1 MSRMIETI
9 LSALFAVVL
18 LVGVAGVPAYMVIKS
33 IEMREDI
40 KRINKERE
48 INERR
53 FDLGLRLFTDIDFEK
68 YPTIKELEELNESLK
83 DLQKIKRVEQG
94 VDRWFEAVKVAK
106 GKVKQEGEIEY
117 VALEE
122 AGKPQIPLNWNIDLL
137 KRSDEV
143 TFDEEKRNS
152 RIREAEVLKD
162 KVNSYFESCF
172 NKNVIETLNAKI
184 TWQGVEFFL
193 RLAIEQGTI
202 EEKTLESEL
211 TKMFSDDLLWVKA
224 YQNIVRISIKT
235 REKEIPTS
243 HFMFSKFAS
252 EGVPKTPLTILAGV
266 DTEGRVRQYD
276 LATTGGILLCGT
288 IGTGKSNF
296 VRQVVSSIMLH
307 NKPDEVKFVLYN
319 PNKIEFETFENS
331 PYLYTDVLKK
341 EEDLLNDLE
350 YLENEVE
357 RRLNL
362 FSELNVH
369 NLSGYNEKVGV
380 SERLPYIVTVI
391 DEIDYLL
398 QYNQESVMEVL
409 KPLLVK
415 CRVAGV
421 VCLLTSSNARSYVIP
436 QNLKIDLP
444 CVVTFKLASELDG
457 EIAIDMRGV
466 DRLGAGECF
475 IKWNDSPE
483 PSRIGTPYITED
495 QMAKIVEAVNRK
507 FSWWFLMNTK

>member
-1 MSRMIETI
+1 MIGI
-9 LSALFAVVL
+9 VLSALCAVVL
-18 LVGVAGVPAYMVIKS
+18 LVGLVSMAGVSSYFVIKS
-33 IEMREDI
+33 IETWKYIDYTR
-40 KRINKERE
+40 KKRE
-48 INERR
+48 INDRR

-68 YPTIKELEELNESLK
+68 YPTIKELEELNEDLK
-83 DLQKIKRVEQG
+83 NLQKFRRVEQG

-117 VALEE
+117 VGLEE
-122 AGKPQIPLNWNIDLL
+122 AGKPLIPLNWNIDLV
-137 KRSDEV
+137 KQSNEV
-143 TFDEEKRNS
+143 AFDKEKRKI
-152 RIREAEVLKD
+152 RIQEVRVLKD

-172 NKNVIETLNAKI
+172 NKNVIEALNAKI

-202 EEKTLESEL
+202 EEKALESEL
-211 TKMFSDDLLWVKA
+211 TKMFSDDLLWVKT

-243 HFMFSKFAS
+243 RFMFSKFAS
-252 EGVPKTPLTILAGV
+252 EGVPKTPLTIIAGV

-276 LATTGGILLCGT
+276 LTTTGGILLCGAMR
-288 IGTGKSNF
+288 TGKNNF

-319 PNKIEFETFENS
+319 PNKIEFEKFENS

-380 SERLPYIVTVI
+380 SERLPYIVTVL
-391 DEIDYLL
+391 DEIDYPL
-398 QYNQESVMEVL
+398 QYNQEEVMEAL

-421 VCLLTSSNARSYVIP
+421 VCLLTASNARSYIIP

-457 EIAIDMRGV
+457 EIAIGMRGV
-466 DRLGAGECF
+466 DRLETGECF
-475 IKWNDSPE
+475 IKWNDSPD
-483 PSRIGTPYITED
+483 PSRIGTPYISD
-495 QMAKIVEAVNRK
+495 YQMAKIIEAVNRK
-507 FSWWFLMNTK
+507 FS

>member
-94 VDRWFEAVKVAK
+94 VDSWFEAVKVAK

-117 VALEE
+117 IALEE
-122 AGKPQIPLNWNIDLL
+122 SGKPQIPLNWNIDLL
-137 KRSDEV
+137 KQSDEV
-143 TFDEEKRNS
+143 AFDEEQRNR

-202 EEKTLESEL
+202 EEKALESEL
-211 TKMFSDDLLWVKA
+211 TKMFSDDLLWVKV
-224 YQNIVRISIKT
+224 YQNIVRISINT
-235 REKEIPTS
+235 REKEFPTS

-252 EGVPKTPLTILAGV
+252 EGIPKTPLTIVAGV
-266 DTEGRVRQYD
+266 DMEGRVRQYD

-288 IGTGKSNF
+288 VGTGKSNF
-296 VRQVVSSIMLH
+296 VRQVISSIMLH

-319 PNKIEFETFENS
+319 PNKIEFKEFENS

-369 NLSGYNEKVGV
+369 NLSGYNEKVGA

-415 CRVAGV
+415 CRVAGI
-421 VCLLTSSNARSYVIP
+421 VCLLTTSNARSYVIP
-436 QNLKIDLP
+436 QNLKMELP

-457 EIAIDMRGV
+457 EIAIGIRGV
-466 DRLGAGECF
+466 DRLGTGEIF

-483 PSRIGTPYITED
+483 PSRISTPYISD
-495 QMAKIVEAVNRK
+495 YQMTKIVEAVNKK
-507 FSWWFLMNTK
+507 FSW

>member
-18 LVGVAGVPAYMVIKS
+18 LVGVAGVPAYMIIKS

-117 VALEE
+117 IGLEE
-122 AGKPQIPLNWNIDLL
+122 SGKPQIPLNWNIDLL
-137 KRSDEV
+137 KQSDEV
-143 TFDEEKRNS
+143 AFDEEQRNR

-202 EEKTLESEL
+202 EEKALESEL
-211 TKMFSDDLLWVKA
+211 TKMFSDDLLWVKV
-224 YQNIVRISIKT
+224 YQNIVRISINT
-235 REKEIPTS
+235 REKEFPTS

-252 EGVPKTPLTILAGV
+252 EGIPKTPLTIVAGV
-266 DTEGRVRQYD
+266 DMEGRVRQYD

-288 IGTGKSNF
+288 VGTGKSNF
-296 VRQVVSSIMLH
+296 VRQVISSIMLH

-319 PNKIEFETFENS
+319 PNKIEFKEFENS

-369 NLSGYNEKVGV
+369 NLSGYNEKVGA

-415 CRVAGV
+415 CRVAGI
-421 VCLLTSSNARSYVIP
+421 VCLLTTSNARSYVIP
-436 QNLKIDLP
+436 QNLKMELP

-457 EIAIDMRGV
+457 EIAIGIRGV
-466 DRLGAGECF
+466 DRLGTGEIF

-483 PSRIGTPYITED
+483 PSRISTPYISD
-495 QMAKIVEAVNRK
+495 YQMTKIVEAVNKK
-507 FSWWFLMNTK
+507 FSW

>member
-94 VDRWFEAVKVAK
+94 VDSWFEAVKVAK

-202 EEKTLESEL
+202 EEKALESEL

-319 PNKIEFETFENS
+319 PNKIEFKEFENS

-350 YLENEVE
+350 YLEYEVE
-357 RRLNL
+357 RRMNL

-369 NLSGYNEKVGV
+369 NLSGYNEKVGA

-415 CRVAGV
+415 CRVAGI
-421 VCLLTSSNARSYVIP
+421 VCLLTTSNARSYVIP
-436 QNLKIDLP
+436 QNLKMELP

-457 EIAIDMRGV
+457 EIAIGIRGV

-483 PSRIGTPYITED
+483 PSRVGTPYINED
-495 QMAKIVEAVNRK
+495 QMTKIVEAVNRK
-507 FSWWFLMNTK
+507 FS

>member
-1 MSRMIETI
+1 MIETI

-94 VDRWFEAVKVAK
+94 VDSWFEAVKVAK

-117 VALEE
+117 IGLEE
-122 AGKPQIPLNWNIDLL
+122 SGKPQIPLNWNIDLL
-137 KRSDEV
+137 KQSDEV
-143 TFDEEKRNS
+143 AFDEEQRNR

-202 EEKTLESEL
+202 EEKALESEL
-211 TKMFSDDLLWVKA
+211 TELFSNDLLWVKA

-266 DTEGRVRQYD
+266 DPEGRVRQYD

-288 IGTGKSNF
+288 VGTGKSNF

-319 PNKIEFETFENS
+319 PYKIEFEKFENS

-341 EEDLLNDLE
+341 EEDLFNDLE
-350 YLENEVE
+350 YLENEVD

-369 NLSGYNEKVGV
+369 NLSGYNEKVGA
-380 SERLPYIVTVI
+380 SERLPYIVAVV

-398 QYNQESVMEVL
+398 QYKQEAVMEVL
-409 KPLLVK
+409 KPLLAK

-421 VCLLTSSNARSYVIP
+421 VCLLTASNARSYIIP

-444 CVVTFKLASELDG
+444 CVVTFRLASELDG
-457 EIAIDMRGV
+457 EIAIGMRGV
-466 DRLGAGECF
+466 DRLGTGEIF

-483 PSRIGTPYITED
+483 PSRISTPYISD
-495 QMAKIVEAVNRK
+495 YQMAKIVEVVNRK
-507 FSWWFLMNTK
+507 FSW

>member
-1 MSRMIETI
+1 MIETI

-202 EEKTLESEL
+202 EEKALESEL

-369 NLSGYNEKVGV
+369 NLSGYNEKVGA

-415 CRVAGV
+415 CRVAGI
-421 VCLLTSSNARSYVIP
+421 VCLLTTSNARSYVIP
-436 QNLKIDLP
+436 QNLKMELP

-457 EIAIDMRGV
+457 EIAIGIRGV
-466 DRLGAGECF
+466 DRLGTGEIF

-483 PSRIGTPYITED
+483 PSRISTPYISD
-495 QMAKIVEAVNRK
+495 YQMTKIVEAVNKK
-507 FSWWFLMNTK
+507 FSW

>member
-18 LVGVAGVPAYMVIKS
+18 LVGVAGVPAYMVVKS

-117 VALEE
+117 IGLEE
-122 AGKPQIPLNWNIDLL
+122 AGKPQIPLNWNIDLV
-137 KRSDEV
+137 KQSDEV
-143 TFDEEKRNS
+143 VFDEEQRNR
-152 RIREAEVLKD
+152 RIREVEVLKD

-172 NKNVIETLNAKI
+172 NKNVVEVLNAKI

-202 EEKTLESEL
+202 EEKALESEL

-224 YQNIVRISIKT
+224 YQNIVRISIMT

-252 EGVPKTPLTILAGV
+252 EGAPKTPLTILAGV
-266 DTEGRVRQYD
+266 DPEGRVRQYD

-288 IGTGKSNF
+288 VGTGKSNF

-319 PNKIEFETFENS
+319 PNKIEFKEFENS

-341 EEDLLNDLE
+341 EEDLFNDLE
-350 YLENEVE
+350 YLETEVDQ
-357 RRLNL
+357 RLNL

-369 NLSGYNEKVGV
+369 NLSGYNEKVGA

-421 VCLLTSSNARSYVIP
+421 VCLLTSSTARSYIIP

-457 EIAIDMRGV
+457 EIAIGMRGV
-466 DRLGAGECF
+466 DRLGTGEIF

-483 PSRIGTPYITED
+483 PSRISTPYISD
-495 QMAKIVEAVNRK
+495 YQMTKIVEAVNKK
-507 FSWWFLMNTK
+507 FSW

>member
-1 MSRMIETI
+1 MIETI
-9 LSALFAVVL
+9 LSAFFAVVL
-18 LVGVAGVPAYMVIKS
+18 LVGVVGVPAYMIIKS

-40 KRINKERE
+40 KRMRKERE
-48 INERR
+48 INDRR
-53 FDLGLRLFTDIDFEK
+53 LDLGQRLFTDIDFEK
-68 YPTIKELEELNESLK
+68 YPTIKELEGLNEDLK
-83 DLQKIKRVEQG
+83 NLQKFRRVERG
-94 VDRWFEAVKVAK
+94 VDRWFEALKVAK
-106 GKVKQEGEIEY
+106 GNVKQEGEIEY
-117 VALEE
+117 VNLEE
-122 AGKPQIPLNWNIDLL
+122 AGKTQIPLNWNIDLV
-137 KRSDEV
+137 KQSDEV
-143 TFDEEKRNS
+143 VFDEERRNR

-172 NKNVIETLNAKI
+172 NKNVVEVLNTKI

-202 EEKTLESEL
+202 EEKALESEL

-243 HFMFSKFAS
+243 HYMFSKFAS

-266 DTEGRVRQYD
+266 DPEGRVRQYD

-288 IGTGKSNF
+288 VGTGKSNF

-319 PNKIEFETFENS
+319 PNKIEFEELENS

-341 EEDLLNDLE
+341 EEDLFNDLE
-350 YLENEVE
+350 YLENEVN

-369 NLSGYNEKVGV
+369 NLSGYNEKVGAN
-380 SERLPYIVTVI
+380 ERLPYIVTVI

-409 KPLLVK
+409 KPLLAK

-421 VCLLTSSNARSYVIP
+421 VCLLTASNARSYIIP
-436 QNLKIDLP
+436 QNLQIELP
-444 CVVTFKLASELDG
+444 CVIAFKLASELDG
-457 EIAIDMRGV
+457 EIAIGMRGV
-466 DRLGAGECF
+466 DRLGTGEIF

-483 PSRIGTPYITED
+483 PSRISTPYISD
-495 QMAKIVEAVNRK
+495 YQMAKIVEAVNRK
-507 FSWWFLMNTK
+507 FSW

>member
-18 LVGVAGVPAYMVIKS
+18 LVGVAGVPAYMIIKS

-117 VALEE
+117 IGLEE
-122 AGKPQIPLNWNIDLL
+122 SGKPQIPLNWNIDLL
-137 KRSDEV
+137 KQSDEV

-152 RIREAEVLKD
+152 RIREVEVLKD

-202 EEKTLESEL
+202 EEKALENEL

-224 YQNIVRISIKT
+224 YQNIVRISINT
-235 REKEIPTS
+235 REKEFPTS
-243 HFMFSKFAS
+243 RFMFSKFAS
-252 EGVPKTPLTILAGV
+252 EGIPKTPLTIVAGV
-266 DTEGRVRQYD
+266 DMEGRVRQYD

-288 IGTGKSNF
+288 VGTGKSNF

-350 YLENEVE
+350 YLEYEVE
-357 RRLNL
+357 RRMNL

-369 NLSGYNEKVGV
+369 NLSGYNEKVGAN
-380 SERLPYIVTVI
+380 ERLPYIVTVI

-495 QMAKIVEAVNRK
+495 QMAKIVEAVNKK
-507 FSWWFLMNTK
+507 FSW

>member
-1 MSRMIETI
+1 MIETI

-18 LVGVAGVPAYMVIKS
+18 FVGVAGVPAYMIIKS

-40 KRINKERE
+40 KRMRKERE
-48 INERR
+48 INDRR
-53 FDLGLRLFTDIDFEK
+53 LDLGQRLFTDIDFEK
-68 YPTIKELEELNESLK
+68 YPTIKELEGLNEDLK
-83 DLQKIKRVEQG
+83 NLQKFRRVERG
-94 VDRWFEAVKVAK
+94 VDRWFEALKVAK
-106 GKVKQEGEIEY
+106 GNVKQEGEIEY
-117 VALEE
+117 VDLEE
-122 AGKPQIPLNWNIDLL
+122 AGKPQIPLNWNIDLV
-137 KRSDEV
+137 KQSNEV
-143 TFDEEKRNS
+143 AFDEEQRNR

-172 NKNVIETLNAKI
+172 NKNVIETLNTKI

-202 EEKTLESEL
+202 EEKALESEL

-235 REKEIPTS
+235 REREIPTS
-243 HFMFSKFAS
+243 HYMFSKFAS
-252 EGVPKTPLTILAGV
+252 EGVQKTPLTILAGV
-266 DTEGRVRQYD
+266 DPEGRVRQYD

-288 IGTGKSNF
+288 VGTGKSNF

-319 PNKIEFETFENS
+319 PNKIEFEELENS

-341 EEDLLNDLE
+341 EEDLFNDLE
-350 YLENEVE
+350 YLETEVD

-369 NLSGYNEKVGV
+369 NLSGYNEKVGA

-409 KPLLVK
+409 KPLLAK

-421 VCLLTSSNARSYVIP
+421 VCLLTASNARSYIIP
-436 QNLKIDLP
+436 QNLQIELP
-444 CVVTFKLASELDG
+444 CVIAFKLASELDG
-457 EIAIDMRGV
+457 EIAIGMRGV
-466 DRLGAGECF
+466 DRLETGEIF

-483 PSRIGTPYITED
+483 PSRISTPYISD
-495 QMAKIVEAVNRK
+495 YQMTKIVEAVNKK
-507 FSWWFLMNTK
+507 FSW

>member
-1 MSRMIETI
+1 MIETI

-106 GKVKQEGEIEY
+106 GKVKQEGSVEY
-117 VALEE
+117 IGLEE

-137 KRSDEV
+137 KQSDEV

-152 RIREAEVLKD
+152 RIREVEVLKD

-202 EEKTLESEL
+202 EEKALENEL

-224 YQNIVRISIKT
+224 YQNIVRISINT
-235 REKEIPTS
+235 REKEFPTS
-243 HFMFSKFAS
+243 RFMFSKFAS
-252 EGVPKTPLTILAGV
+252 EGIPKTPLTIVAGV
-266 DTEGRVRQYD
+266 DMEGRVRQYD

-288 IGTGKSNF
+288 VGTGKSNF

-350 YLENEVE
+350 YLEYEVE
-357 RRLNL
+357 RRMNL

-369 NLSGYNEKVGV
+369 NLSGYNEKVGAN
-380 SERLPYIVTVI
+380 ERLPYIVTVI

-507 FSWWFLMNTK
+507 FSW

>member
-1 MSRMIETI
+1 MIEII

-18 LVGVAGVPAYMVIKS
+18 LVGVVGVPSYFVIKS
-33 IEMREDI
+33 IEMWKHIDYIR
-40 KRINKERE
+40 KERE
-48 INERR
+48 INDRR
-53 FDLGLRLFTDIDFEK
+53 SDLGLRLFTDIDFEK

-106 GKVKQEGEIEY
+106 GNVKQEGSVEY
-117 VALEE
+117 IGLEE
-122 AGKPQIPLNWNIDLL
+122 AGKPQIPLNWNIDFL
-137 KRSDEV
+137 KQSNEV
-143 TFDEEKRNS
+143 AFDEEQRNR

-172 NKNVIETLNAKI
+172 NKNVVEVLNTKI

-202 EEKTLESEL
+202 EEKALESEL
-211 TKMFSDDLLWVKA
+211 TKMFTDDLLWVKA
-224 YQNIVRISIKT
+224 YQNIVRISINT
-235 REKEIPTS
+235 REKEFPTS

-252 EGVPKTPLTILAGV
+252 QGIPKTPLTIVAGV
-266 DTEGRVRQYD
+266 DMEGRVRQYD

-288 IGTGKSNF
+288 VGTGKSNF

-319 PNKIEFETFENS
+319 PNKIEFEKFENS

-341 EEDLLNDLE
+341 EEDLFNDLE
-350 YLENEVE
+350 YLEYEVE
-357 RRLNL
+357 RRMNL

-369 NLSGYNEKVGV
+369 NLSGYNGKVGAN
-380 SERLPYIVTVI
+380 ERLPYIVTVI

-398 QYNQESVMEVL
+398 QYNQESVMEAL
-409 KPLLVK
+409 KPLLAK

-421 VCLLTSSNARSYVIP
+421 VCLLTTSNARSYVIP

-457 EIAIDMRGV
+457 EIAIGVRGV

-495 QMAKIVEAVNRK
+495 QMAKIVEVVNRK
-507 FSWWFLMNTK
+507 VSW

>member
-1 MSRMIETI
+1 MIGI
-9 LSALFAVVL
+9 VLSALCAVVL
-18 LVGVAGVPAYMVIKS
+18 LVGLVSMAGVSSYFVIKS
-33 IEMREDI
+33 IETWKYIDYTR
-40 KRINKERE
+40 KERE
-48 INERR
+48 INDRR

-68 YPTIKELEELNESLK
+68 YPTIKELEELNEDLK
-83 DLQKIKRVEQG
+83 NLQKFRRVEQG

-117 VALEE
+117 VGLEE
-122 AGKPQIPLNWNIDLL
+122 AGKPQIPLNWNIDLV
-137 KRSDEV
+137 KQSNEV
-143 TFDEEKRNS
+143 AFDKEKRKI
-152 RIREAEVLKD
+152 RIQEVRVLKD

-172 NKNVIETLNAKI
+172 NKNVIEALNAKI

-202 EEKTLESEL
+202 EEKALESEL

-235 REKEIPTS
+235 RKREIPTS

-252 EGVPKTPLTILAGV
+252 EGVPKTPLTIMAGV

-288 IGTGKSNF
+288 VGAGKGNF

-307 NKPDEVKFVLYN
+307 NKPDEVKFVLYD
-319 PNKIEFETFENS
+319 PNKIEFEKFENS
-331 PYLYTDVLKK
+331 PYLYTDVLTK
-341 EEDLLNDLE
+341 EEDLFNDLE
-350 YLENEVE
+350 YLESEID

-369 NLSGYNEKVGV
+369 NLSGFNEKVGAN
-380 SERLPYIVTVI
+380 EKLPYIVTVI
-391 DEIDYLL
+391 DEVDYLL

-409 KPLLVK
+409 KPLLAK

-421 VCLLTSSNARSYVIP
+421 VCLLTASNARSYIIP

-457 EIAIDMRGV
+457 EIAIGVRGM
-466 DRLGAGECF
+466 DRLEKGECF

-483 PSRIGTPYITED
+483 PSRIGTHYINED
-495 QMAKIVEAVNRK
+495 QMAKIIESVNRK
-507 FSWWFLMNTK
+507 FS

>member
-1 MSRMIETI
+1 MIGI
-9 LSALFAVVL
+9 VLSALCAVVL
-18 LVGVAGVPAYMVIKS
+18 LVGLVSMAGVSSYFVIKS
-33 IEMREDI
+33 IETWKYIDYTR
-40 KRINKERE
+40 KERE
-48 INERR
+48 INDRR
-53 FDLGLRLFTDIDFEK
+53 FDLGLSLFTEIDFEK
-68 YPTIKELEELNESLK
+68 YPTIKELEELNEDLK
-83 DLQKIKRVEQG
+83 NLQKFRRVEQG

-106 GKVKQEGEIEY
+106 GKVKQEGSVEY
-117 VALEE
+117 IGLEE

-137 KRSDEV
+137 KQSDEV
-143 TFDEEKRNS
+143 VFDEEKRNS

-172 NKNVIETLNAKI
+172 NKNVIETLNTKV

-193 RLAIEQGTI
+193 RLVIEQGTI
-202 EEKTLESEL
+202 EEKALESEL

-235 REKEIPTS
+235 REREIPTS
-243 HFMFSKFAS
+243 RFMFSKFAS
-252 EGVPKTPLTILAGV
+252 EGVPKTPLTIIAGV
-266 DTEGRVRQYD
+266 DMEGRVRQYD

-319 PNKIEFETFENS
+319 PNKIEFEKFENS

-341 EEDLLNDLE
+341 EEDLFNDLE
-350 YLENEVE
+350 YLENEVD

-369 NLSGYNEKVGV
+369 NLSGFNEKVGI
-380 SERLPYIVTVI
+380 SERLPYIVTVV
-391 DEIDYLL
+391 DGIDYLL
-398 QYNQESVMEVL
+398 QYNQEAVMEVL
-409 KPLLVK
+409 KPLLAK

-421 VCLLTSSNARSYVIP
+421 VCLLTASNARSYIIP
-436 QNLKIDLP
+436 QNLKINLP
-444 CVVTFKLASELDG
+444 CVITFKLASELDG
-457 EIAIDMRGV
+457 EIAIGVRGV
-466 DRLGAGECF
+466 DRLGKGECF

-483 PSRIGTPYITED
+483 PSRIGTPYINED
-495 QMAKIVEAVNRK
+495 QMAKIIESVNRK
-507 FSWWFLMNTK
+507 FS

>member
-143 TFDEEKRNS
+143 TFDEEKRNR

-202 EEKTLESEL
+202 EEKALESEL

-252 EGVPKTPLTILAGV
+252 EGVPKTPLTIVAGV
-266 DTEGRVRQYD
+266 DMEGRVRQYD

-319 PNKIEFETFENS
+319 PNKIEFKEFENS

-350 YLENEVE
+350 YLEYEVE
-357 RRLNL
+357 RRMNL

-369 NLSGYNEKVGV
+369 NLSGYNEKVGAN
-380 SERLPYIVTVI
+380 ERLPYIVTVI

-507 FSWWFLMNTK
+507 FSW

>member
-18 LVGVAGVPAYMVIKS
+18 LVGVAGVPAYMIIKS

-83 DLQKIKRVEQG
+83 DLQKFKRVEQG

-106 GKVKQEGEIEY
+106 GNVKQEGSIEY
-117 VALEE
+117 IGLEE
-122 AGKPQIPLNWNIDLL
+122 AGKPQISLNWNIDLL
-137 KRSDEV
+137 KQSNEV
-143 TFDEEKRNS
+143 ALDEEQRNR

-202 EEKTLESEL
+202 EEKALESEL

-252 EGVPKTPLTILAGV
+252 EGVPKPPLTIVAGV

-288 IGTGKSNF
+288 VGTGKSNF

-319 PNKIEFETFENS
+319 PNKIEFEELENS

-341 EEDLLNDLE
+341 EEDLFNDLE
-350 YLENEVE
+350 YLESEID

-369 NLSGYNEKVGV
+369 NLSGYNEKVGA

-409 KPLLVK
+409 KPLLAK

-421 VCLLTSSNARSYVIP
+421 VCLLTASNARSYVIP
-436 QNLKIDLP
+436 QNLKMELP

-457 EIAIDMRGV
+457 EIAIGMRGV
-466 DRLGAGECF
+466 DRLGKGECF

-507 FSWWFLMNTK
+507 FS

>member
-1 MSRMIETI
+1 MIENI
-9 LSALFAVVL
+9 SSALFIIAIVVGW
-18 LVGVAGVPAYMVIKS
+18 VGVASSLLIKS
-33 IEMREDI
+33 KEMREDV
-40 KRINKERE
+40 KCMRKETE
-48 INERR
+48 INDRR

-68 YPTIKELEELNESLK
+68 YPTIKELEELNEDLK
-83 DLQKIKRVEQG
+83 NLQKFRRVEQG

-106 GKVKQEGEIEY
+106 GNVKQEGEIEC
-117 VALEE
+117 VDLEE
-122 AGKPQIPLNWNIDLL
+122 AGKPQIPLNWNIDLV
-137 KRSDEV
+137 KQSNEV
-143 TFDEEKRNS
+143 AFDKEQRNR
-152 RIREAEVLKD
+152 RIREVEVLKD

-202 EEKTLESEL
+202 EEKALESEL

-266 DTEGRVRQYD
+266 DPEGRVRQYD

-288 IGTGKSNF
+288 VGTGKSNF

-319 PNKIEFETFENS
+319 PNKIEFKEFENS

-341 EEDLLNDLE
+341 EEDLFNDLE
-350 YLENEVE
+350 YLENEVD

-362 FSELNVH
+362 FSELSVH
-369 NLSGYNEKVGV
+369 NLSGFNEKVGV

-398 QYNQESVMEVL
+398 QYNQEAVMEVL
-409 KPLLVK
+409 KPLLAK
-415 CRVAGV
+415 CRIAGV
-421 VCLLTSSNARSYVIP
+421 VCLLTSSNARSYIIP
-436 QNLKIDLP
+436 QNLQMELP

-457 EIAIDMRGV
+457 EIAIGMRGV
-466 DRLGAGECF
+466 DRLGTGEIF

-483 PSRIGTPYITED
+483 PSRISTPYISD
-495 QMAKIVEAVNRK
+495 YQMTKIVEAVNKK
-507 FSWWFLMNTK
+507 FSW

>member
-143 TFDEEKRNS
+143 TFDEEKRNR

-202 EEKTLESEL
+202 EKKALESEL

-252 EGVPKTPLTILAGV
+252 EGVPKTPLTIVAGV
-266 DTEGRVRQYD
+266 DMEGRVRQYD

-319 PNKIEFETFENS
+319 PNKIEFKEFENS

-350 YLENEVE
+350 YLEYEVE
-357 RRLNL
+357 RRMNL

-369 NLSGYNEKVGV
+369 NLSGYNEKVGA

-415 CRVAGV
+415 CRVAGI
-421 VCLLTSSNARSYVIP
+421 VCLLTTSNARSYVIP
-436 QNLKIDLP
+436 QNLKMELP

-457 EIAIDMRGV
+457 EIAIGIRGV

-483 PSRIGTPYITED
+483 PSRVGTPYINED
-495 QMAKIVEAVNRK
+495 QMTKIVEAVNRK
-507 FSWWFLMNTK
+507 FS

>member
-1 MSRMIETI
+1 MIETI

-94 VDRWFEAVKVAK
+94 VDSWFEAVKVAK

-202 EEKTLESEL
+202 EEKALESEL

-319 PNKIEFETFENS
+319 PNKIEFKEFENS

-350 YLENEVE
+350 YLEYEVE
-357 RRLNL
+357 RRMNL

-369 NLSGYNEKVGV
+369 NLSGYNEKVGA

-415 CRVAGV
+415 CRVAGI
-421 VCLLTSSNARSYVIP
+421 VCLLTTSNARSYVIP
-436 QNLKIDLP
+436 QNLKMELP

-457 EIAIDMRGV
+457 EIAIGIRGV

-483 PSRIGTPYITED
+483 PSRVGTPYINED
-495 QMAKIVEAVNRK
+495 QMTKIVEAVNRK
-507 FSWWFLMNTK
+507 FS

>member
-1 MSRMIETI
+1 MVGII
-9 LSALFAVVL
+9 LSTLCAVVL
-18 LVGVAGVPAYMVIKS
+18 LVGLVSMAGVSAYFVIKS
-33 IEMREDI
+33 IEAWKHIDYIR
-40 KRINKERE
+40 KERE
-48 INERR
+48 INDRR

-106 GKVKQEGEIEY
+106 SKVKQEGSVEY
-117 VALEE
+117 IGLEE

-202 EEKTLESEL
+202 EEKALESEL
-211 TKMFSDDLLWVKA
+211 TKMFSDDLLWVKV
-224 YQNIVRISIKT
+224 YQNIVRISINT
-235 REKEIPTS
+235 REKEFPTS

-252 EGVPKTPLTILAGV
+252 EGIPKTPLTIVAGV
-266 DTEGRVRQYD
+266 DMEGRVRQYD

-369 NLSGYNEKVGV
+369 NLSRYNEKVGA

-415 CRVAGV
+415 CRVAGI
-421 VCLLTSSNARSYVIP
+421 VCLLTTSNARSYVIP
-436 QNLKIDLP
+436 QNLKMELP

-457 EIAIDMRGV
+457 EIAIGIRGV

-483 PSRIGTPYITED
+483 PSRVGTPYISD
-495 QMAKIVEAVNRK
+495 YQMAKIVEAVNKK
-507 FSWWFLMNTK
+507 FSW

>member
-1 MSRMIETI
+1 MIGII
-9 LSALFAVVL
+9 LSTLCAVVL
-18 LVGVAGVPAYMVIKS
+18 LVGLVSMAGVSAYFVIKS
-33 IEMREDI
+33 IETWKHIDYAR
-40 KRINKERE
+40 KERE
-48 INERR
+48 INDRR

-68 YPTIKELEELNESLK
+68 YPTIKELEGLNEDLK
-83 DLQKIKRVEQG
+83 NLQKFRRVEQG

-106 GKVKQEGEIEY
+106 GNVKQEGSVEYIE
-117 VALEE
+117 LEE
-122 AGKPQIPLNWNIDLL
+122 AGKPQIPLNWNIDLV
-137 KRSDEV
+137 KQSDEV
-143 TFDEEKRNS
+143 VFDEEKRNR
-152 RIREAEVLKD
+152 RIQEVEVLKD

-172 NKNVIETLNAKI
+172 NKNVIEVLNAKI
-184 TWQGVEFFL
+184 TWRGVEFFL

-202 EEKTLESEL
+202 EEKALESEL
-211 TKMFSDDLLWVKA
+211 IKLFSNDLLWVKA

-235 REKEIPTS
+235 NEREIPTS

-266 DTEGRVRQYD
+266 DPEGRVRQYD

-288 IGTGKSNF
+288 VGTGKSNF

-319 PNKIEFETFENS
+319 PYKIEFEKFENS

-341 EEDLLNDLE
+341 EEDLFNDLK
-350 YLENEVE
+350 YLENEVD

-369 NLSGYNEKVGV
+369 NLSGYNEKVGA
-380 SERLPYIVTVI
+380 SERLPYVVAVV

-398 QYNQESVMEVL
+398 QYKQEAVMEVL
-409 KPLLVK
+409 KPLLAK

-421 VCLLTSSNARSYVIP
+421 VCLLTSSNARSYIIP

-457 EIAIDMRGV
+457 EIAIGMRGV
-466 DRLGAGECF
+466 DRLEKGEIF

-483 PSRIGTPYITED
+483 PSRISTPYISD
-495 QMAKIVEAVNRK
+495 YQMAKIVEVVNKK
-507 FSWWFLMNTK
+507 FSW

>member
-1 MSRMIETI
+1 MSRMIENI

-106 GKVKQEGEIEY
+106 SKVKQEGSVEY
-117 VALEE
+117 IGLEE

-202 EEKTLESEL
+202 EEKALENEL

-341 EEDLLNDLE
+341 EEDLLNELE
-350 YLENEVE
+350 YLEYEVE
-357 RRLNL
+357 RRMNL

-369 NLSGYNEKVGV
+369 NLSGYNEKVGA

-398 QYNQESVMEVL
+398 QYNQESVMEIL

-421 VCLLTSSNARSYVIP
+421 VCLLTTSNARSYVIP

-483 PSRIGTPYITED
+483 PSRVGTPYITED
-495 QMAKIVEAVNRK
+495 QMAKIVEAVNKK
-507 FSWWFLMNTK
+507 FSW

>member
-1 MSRMIETI
+1 MIENI
-9 LSALFAVVL
+9 LSALFIIAIVVGW
-18 LVGVAGVPAYMVIKS
+18 VGVASSLLIKS
-33 IEMREDI
+33 KEMREDI
-40 KRINKERE
+40 KRMRKENE
-48 INERR
+48 INDRR
-53 FDLGLRLFTDIDFEK
+53 LDLGLRLFTDIDFEK
-68 YPTIKELEELNESLK
+68 YPTLKELEELNESLK

-106 GKVKQEGEIEY
+106 GNVKQEGEIEY
-117 VALEE
+117 IGLEE
-122 AGKPQIPLNWNIDLL
+122 AGKPQIPLNWNINLL
-137 KRSDEV
+137 KQSDEV
-143 TFDEEKRNS
+143 AFDKEKRKI
-152 RIREAEVLKD
+152 RIQEVRVLKD

-172 NKNVIETLNAKI
+172 NKNVIEALNAKI

-202 EEKTLESEL
+202 EEKALESEL

-243 HFMFSKFAS
+243 HYMFSKFAS

-266 DTEGRVRQYD
+266 DMEGRVRQYD

-288 IGTGKSNF
+288 VGTGKSNF

-319 PNKIEFETFENS
+319 PNKIEFEELENS

-341 EEDLLNDLE
+341 EEDLFNDLE
-350 YLENEVE
+350 YLENEVD

-369 NLSGYNEKVGV
+369 NLSGYNEKVGAN
-380 SERLPYIVTVI
+380 ERLPYIVTVI

-398 QYNQESVMEVL
+398 QYKQEAVVEVL

-421 VCLLTSSNARSYVIP
+421 VCLLTTSNARSYVIP

-444 CVVTFKLASELDG
+444 CVVTFKLASDLDG
-457 EIAIDMRGV
+457 EIAIGMRGV
-466 DRLGAGECF
+466 DRLGTGECF

-483 PSRIGTPYITED
+483 PSRIGTPYINED
-495 QMAKIVEAVNRK
+495 QMTKIVEAVNRK
-507 FSWWFLMNTK
+507 FS

>member
-1 MSRMIETI
+1 MIGIIIST
-9 LSALFAVVL
+9 LCAVVL
-18 LVGVAGVPAYMVIKS
+18 LVGLVSMAGVSAYFVIKS
-33 IEMREDI
+33 IEAWKHIDYIR
-40 KRINKERE
+40 KERE
-48 INERR
+48 INDRR

-117 VALEE
+117 IGLEE

-137 KRSDEV
+137 KQSNEV
-143 TFDEEKRNS
+143 AFDEEQRNR

-172 NKNVIETLNAKI
+172 NKNVVEVLNTKI

-202 EEKTLESEL
+202 EEKALESEL
-211 TKMFSDDLLWVKA
+211 IKLFSNYLLWVKA
-224 YQNIVRISIKT
+224 YQNIVRISIKANE
-235 REKEIPTS
+235 REIPTS

-266 DTEGRVRQYD
+266 DPEGRVRQYD

-288 IGTGKSNF
+288 VGTGKSNF
-296 VRQVVSSIMLH
+296 VRQVISSIMLH

-319 PNKIEFETFENS
+319 PNKIEFKELENS

-341 EEDLLNDLE
+341 EEDLFNDLE
-350 YLENEVE
+350 YLEYEVE
-357 RRLNL
+357 RRMNL

-369 NLSGYNEKVGV
+369 NLSGYNGKVGAN
-380 SERLPYIVTVI
+380 ERLPYIVTVI

-398 QYNQESVMEVL
+398 QYNQESVMKVL
-409 KPLLVK
+409 KPLLAK

-421 VCLLTSSNARSYVIP
+421 VCLLTASNARSYIIP

-444 CVVTFKLASELDG
+444 CVITFELASKLDG
-457 EIAIDMRGV
+457 EIALGMKGV
-466 DRLGAGECF
+466 DRLEKGECF
-475 IKWNDSPE
+475 IAWNDSPE
-483 PSRIGTPYITED
+483 PSRISTPYIYED
-495 QMAKIVEAVNRK
+495 QMTKIVEAVNRK
-507 FSWWFLMNTK
+507 FS

>member
-1 MSRMIETI
+1 MIETI

-18 LVGVAGVPAYMVIKS
+18 LVGVAGVPAYMIIKS
-33 IEMREDI
+33 IETRENI
-40 KRINKERE
+40 KRIDKERE

-83 DLQKIKRVEQG
+83 DLQKIKGVEQG

-106 GKVKQEGEIEY
+106 GNVKQEGSVEY
-117 VALEE
+117 VELEE
-122 AGKPQIPLNWNIDLL
+122 AGKPQIPLNWNIDLV
-137 KRSDEV
+137 KQSDEV
-143 TFDEEKRNS
+143 VFDEEKRNR
-152 RIREAEVLKD
+152 RIREAELLKD

-172 NKNVIETLNAKI
+172 NKNVVEVLNAKI

-193 RLAIEQGTI
+193 RLVIERGTI
-202 EEKTLESEL
+202 EEKALESEL
-211 TKMFSDDLLWVKA
+211 AKLFSNDLLWVKA

-235 REKEIPTS
+235 SEREIPTS

-252 EGVPKTPLTILAGV
+252 EGVPKTPLTIMAGV

-276 LATTGGILLCGT
+276 LATTGGILLCGFV
-288 IGTGKSNF
+288 GSGKSNF

-307 NKPDEVKFVLYN
+307 NKPDEVKIVLYN
-319 PNKIEFETFENS
+319 PNKIEFKKFENS
-331 PYLYTDVLKK
+331 PCLYTEVLSK
-341 EEDLLNDLE
+341 EEDLFNYLG
-350 YLENEVE
+350 YLESEVD

-369 NLSGYNEKVGV
+369 NLSGFNEKVDV

-398 QYNQESVMEVL
+398 QYNQEAVMEVL

-415 CRVAGV
+415 CRVAGI
-421 VCLLTSSNARSYVIP
+421 VCLLTASSARSYIIP

-444 CVVTFKLASELDG
+444 CVITFKLASELDG
-457 EIAIDMRGV
+457 EIAIGMRGV
-466 DRLGAGECF
+466 DRLEVGECF

-483 PSRIGTPYITED
+483 PSRISTPYIYED
-495 QMAKIVEAVNRK
+495 QMTKIIEAVNSK
-507 FSWWFLMNTK
+507 FSW

>member
-1 MSRMIETI
+1 MIETI

-94 VDRWFEAVKVAK
+94 VDSWFEAVKVAK

-117 VALEE
+117 VALKE

-202 EEKTLESEL
+202 EEKALESEL

-224 YQNIVRISIKT
+224 YQNIVQISIKT

-369 NLSGYNEKVGV
+369 NLSGYNEKVGA

-415 CRVAGV
+415 CRVAGI
-421 VCLLTSSNARSYVIP
+421 VCLLTTSNARSYVIP
-436 QNLKIDLP
+436 QNLKMELP

-457 EIAIDMRGV
+457 EIAIGMRGV
-466 DRLGAGECF
+466 DRLGTGEIF

-483 PSRIGTPYITED
+483 PSRISTPYINED

-507 FSWWFLMNTK
+507 FSW

>member
-1 MSRMIETI
+1 MIEII
-9 LSALFAVVL
+9 LSAVFAVVL
-18 LVGVAGVPAYMVIKS
+18 LIGVVGVPAYMVIKS
-33 IEMREDI
+33 IEMRENI
-40 KRINKERE
+40 KRMRKERE
-48 INERR
+48 INDRR

-106 GKVKQEGEIEY
+106 GNVKQEGSIEY
-117 VALEE
+117 IGLEE
-122 AGKPQIPLNWNIDLL
+122 AGKPQIPLNWNIDLV
-137 KRSDEV
+137 KQSDEV
-143 TFDEEKRNS
+143 AFDEGQRNR
-152 RIREAEVLKD
+152 RIQEAEVLKD

-172 NKNVIETLNAKI
+172 KKNVVETLNTKI

-202 EEKTLESEL
+202 EEKALESEL

-243 HFMFSKFAS
+243 HYMFSKFAS

-266 DTEGRVRQYD
+266 DPEGRVRQYD

-288 IGTGKSNF
+288 VGTGKSNF
-296 VRQVVSSIMLH
+296 VRQVVSTIMLH

-319 PNKIEFETFENS
+319 PNKIEFEKFENS

-341 EEDLLNDLE
+341 EEDLFNDLE
-350 YLENEVE
+350 YLEYEVE

-369 NLSGYNEKVGV
+369 NLSGYNEKVGA

-409 KPLLVK
+409 KPLLAK

-421 VCLLTSSNARSYVIP
+421 VCLLTASNARSYIIP
-436 QNLKIDLP
+436 QNLQIELP
-444 CVVTFKLASELDG
+444 CVIAFKLASELDG
-457 EIAIDMRGV
+457 EIAIGIRGV
-466 DRLGAGECF
+466 DRLGTGEIF

-483 PSRIGTPYITED
+483 PSRISTPYISD
-495 QMAKIVEAVNRK
+495 YQMAKIVEVVNKK
-507 FSWWFLMNTK
+507 FSW

>member
-137 KRSDEV
+137 KQSDEV

-152 RIREAEVLKD
+152 RIREVEVLKD

-193 RLAIEQGTI
+193 RLAIEQGAI
-202 EEKTLESEL
+202 EEKALENEL

-224 YQNIVRISIKT
+224 YQNIVRISINT
-235 REKEIPTS
+235 REKEFPTS
-243 HFMFSKFAS
+243 RFMFSKFAS
-252 EGVPKTPLTILAGV
+252 EGIPKTPLTIVAGV
-266 DTEGRVRQYD
+266 DMEGRVRQYD

-288 IGTGKSNF
+288 VGTGKSNF

-350 YLENEVE
+350 YLEYEVE
-357 RRLNL
+357 RRMNL

-369 NLSGYNEKVGV
+369 NLSGYNEKVGAN
-380 SERLPYIVTVI
+380 ERLPYIVTVI

-507 FSWWFLMNTK
+507 FSW

>member
-1 MSRMIETI
+1 MIGI
-9 LSALFAVVL
+9 VLSALCAVVL
-18 LVGVAGVPAYMVIKS
+18 LVGLVSMAGVSSYFVIKS
-33 IEMREDI
+33 IETWKYIDYTR
-40 KRINKERE
+40 KERE
-48 INERR
+48 INDRR

-68 YPTIKELEELNESLK
+68 YPTIKELEELNEDLK
-83 DLQKIKRVEQG
+83 NLQKFRRVEQG

-106 GKVKQEGEIEY
+106 GKVKQEGSVEY
-117 VALEE
+117 IGLEE

-137 KRSDEV
+137 KQSDEV

-162 KVNSYFESCF
+162 KVNNYFESCF

-202 EEKTLESEL
+202 EEKALESEL

-252 EGVPKTPLTILAGV
+252 EGVPKTPLTIIAGV

-276 LATTGGILLCGT
+276 LVTTGGILLCGT
-288 IGTGKSNF
+288 MGTGKSNF

-319 PNKIEFETFENS
+319 PNKIEFEKFENS

-350 YLENEVE
+350 YLENELE

-369 NLSGYNEKVGV
+369 NLSGYNEKVGA

-398 QYNQESVMEVL
+398 QYNQESVMEAL
-409 KPLLVK
+409 KPLLAK

-421 VCLLTSSNARSYVIP
+421 VCLLTSSNARSYVVP
-436 QNLKIDLP
+436 QNLKIGLP
-444 CVVTFKLASELDG
+444 CVITFKLASELDG
-457 EIAIDMRGV
+457 EIAIGMRGV
-466 DRLGAGECF
+466 DRLETGECF
-475 IKWNDSPE
+475 IKWNDSPD
-483 PSRIGTPYITED
+483 PSRIGTPYISD
-495 QMAKIVEAVNRK
+495 YQMAKIIEAVNRK
-507 FSWWFLMNTK
+507 FS

>member
-53 FDLGLRLFTDIDFEK
+53 FDLGLRLFTDIDSEK

-94 VDRWFEAVKVAK
+94 VDSWFEAVKVAK

-117 VALEE
+117 IALEE
-122 AGKPQIPLNWNIDLL
+122 AGKPQIPLNWNIDFM
-137 KRSDEV
+137 KQSDEGA
-143 TFDEEKRNS
+143 FDKEKRNS
-152 RIREAEVLKD
+152 RIREVEVLKD

-202 EEKTLESEL
+202 EEKALESEL

-235 REKEIPTS
+235 SEREIPTS

-288 IGTGKSNF
+288 VGTGKSNF
-296 VRQVVSSIMLH
+296 VRQVISSIMLH

-319 PNKIEFETFENS
+319 PNKIEFKEFENS

-341 EEDLLNDLE
+341 EEALFNDLE
-350 YLENEVE
+350 YLEYEVE
-357 RRLNL
+357 RRMNL

-369 NLSGYNEKVGV
+369 NLSGYNEKVGAN
-380 SERLPYIVTVI
+380 ERLPYIVTVI
-391 DEIDYLL
+391 DEVDYLL

-421 VCLLTSSNARSYVIP
+421 VCLLTTSNARSYVIP

-444 CVVTFKLASELDG
+444 CVVTFKLASDLDG
-457 EIAIDMRGV
+457 EIAIGMRGV
-466 DRLGAGECF
+466 DRLGTGECF

-483 PSRIGTPYITED
+483 PSRIGTPYINED
-495 QMAKIVEAVNRK
+495 QMTKIVEAVNRK
-507 FSWWFLMNTK
+507 FS

>member
-1 MSRMIETI
+1 MIENI
-9 LSALFAVVL
+9 LSALFIIAIVVGW
-18 LVGVAGVPAYMVIKS
+18 VGVASSLLIKS
-33 IEMREDI
+33 KEMREDI
-40 KRINKERE
+40 KRMRKENE
-48 INERR
+48 INDRR
-53 FDLGLRLFTDIDFEK
+53 LDLGLRLFTDIDFEK
-68 YPTIKELEELNESLK
+68 YPTLKELEELNESLK

-106 GKVKQEGEIEY
+106 GNVKQEGEIEY
-117 VALEE
+117 IGLEE
-122 AGKPQIPLNWNIDLL
+122 AGKPQIPLNWNINLL
-137 KRSDEV
+137 KQSDEV
-143 TFDEEKRNS
+143 AFDEEKRNS

-172 NKNVIETLNAKI
+172 NKNVIETLNTKI

-202 EEKTLESEL
+202 EEKALESEL
-211 TKMFSDDLLWVKA
+211 TKMFSDDLLWVKT
-224 YQNIVRISIKT
+224 YQNIVRISINT
-235 REKEIPTS
+235 REKEFPTS

-252 EGVPKTPLTILAGV
+252 EGIPKTPLTIVAGV
-266 DTEGRVRQYD
+266 DMEGRVRQYD

-288 IGTGKSNF
+288 VGTGKSNF

-319 PNKIEFETFENS
+319 PNKIEFEKFENS

-341 EEDLLNDLE
+341 EEALFNDLE
-350 YLENEVE
+350 YLEYEVE
-357 RRLNL
+357 RRMNL

-369 NLSGYNEKVGV
+369 NLSGYNEKVGA

-421 VCLLTSSNARSYVIP
+421 VCLLTTSNARSYVIP

-457 EIAIDMRGV
+457 EIAIGVRGV
-466 DRLGAGECF
+466 DRLGKGECF

-483 PSRIGTPYITED
+483 PSRIGTPYINED
-495 QMAKIVEAVNRK
+495 QMTKIVEAVNRK
-507 FSWWFLMNTK
+507 FSW

>member
-1 MSRMIETI
+1 MIGII
-9 LSALFAVVL
+9 LSTLCAVVL
-18 LVGVAGVPAYMVIKS
+18 LVGLVSMAVVSSYFVIKS
-33 IEMREDI
+33 IETW
-40 KRINKERE
+40 KRIDCIRKERE
-48 INERR
+48 INDRR
-53 FDLGLRLFTDIDFEK
+53 SDLGLRSFTDIDFEK

-106 GKVKQEGEIEY
+106 GNVKQEGSIEY
-117 VALEE
+117 IELEE
-122 AGKPQIPLNWNIDLL
+122 AGKPQIPLNWNIDLV
-137 KRSDEV
+137 KQSDEV
-143 TFDEEKRNS
+143 VFDEEKRNR
-152 RIREAEVLKD
+152 RIQEVEVLKD

-172 NKNVIETLNAKI
+172 NKNVIEVLNTKI
-184 TWQGVEFFL
+184 TWRGVEFFL

-202 EEKTLESEL
+202 EEKALEGEL
-211 TKMFSDDLLWVKA
+211 TKLFSNDLLWLKA

-235 REKEIPTS
+235 SEKDIPTS

-252 EGVPKTPLTILAGV
+252 EGVPKTPLTIMAGV

-288 IGTGKSNF
+288 VGTGKSNF
-296 VRQVVSSIMLH
+296 VRQVISSIMLH
-307 NKPDEVKFVLYN
+307 NKPDKVKFVLYN

-341 EEDLLNDLE
+341 EEDLFNDLE
-350 YLENEVE
+350 YLENEVD

-369 NLSGYNEKVGV
+369 NLSGYNEKVGA
-380 SERLPYIVTVI
+380 SDRLPYIVTVI

-415 CRVAGV
+415 CRFAGV
-421 VCLLTSSNARSYVIP
+421 VCLLTSSNARSCIIP

-444 CVVTFKLASELDG
+444 CVVAFKLASELDG
-457 EIAIDMRGV
+457 EIAIGMRGV
-466 DRLGAGECF
+466 DRLGTGEIF
-475 IKWNDSPE
+475 IKWNGSPE
-483 PSRIGTPYITED
+483 PSRISTPYISD
-495 QMAKIVEAVNRK
+495 YQMTKIVEAVNKK
-507 FSWWFLMNTK
+507 FSW

>member
-1 MSRMIETI
+1 MIGII
-9 LSALFAVVL
+9 LSTLCAVVL
-18 LVGVAGVPAYMVIKS
+18 LVGLVSMAVVSSYFVIKS
-33 IEMREDI
+33 IETW
-40 KRINKERE
+40 KRIDCIRKERE
-48 INERR
+48 INDRR
-53 FDLGLRLFTDIDFEK
+53 SDLGLRSFTDIDFEK

-117 VALEE
+117 IGLEE
-122 AGKPQIPLNWNIDLL
+122 SGKPQIPLNWNIDLL

-143 TFDEEKRNS
+143 TFD
-152 RIREAEVLKD
+152 
-162 KVNSYFESCF
+162 
-172 NKNVIETLNAKI
+172 
-184 TWQGVEFFL
+184 
-193 RLAIEQGTI
+193 
-202 EEKTLESEL
+202 
-211 TKMFSDDLLWVKA
+211 LLWVKA
-224 YQNIVRISIKT
+224 YQNIVRISINT
-235 REKEIPTS
+235 REKEFPTS
-243 HFMFSKFAS
+243 RFMFSKFAS
-252 EGVPKTPLTILAGV
+252 EGIPKTPLTIVAGV
-266 DTEGRVRQYD
+266 DMEGRVRQYD

-288 IGTGKSNF
+288 VGTGKSNF

-350 YLENEVE
+350 YLEYEVE
-357 RRLNL
+357 RRMNL

-369 NLSGYNEKVGV
+369 NLSGYNEKVGAN
-380 SERLPYIVTVI
+380 ERLPYIVTVI

-507 FSWWFLMNTK
+507 FSW

>member
-1 MSRMIETI
+1 MIETI

-18 LVGVAGVPAYMVIKS
+18 LVGVAGVPAYMIIKS

-117 VALEE
+117 IGLEE
-122 AGKPQIPLNWNIDLL
+122 SGKPQIPLNWNIDLL
-137 KRSDEV
+137 KQSDEV
-143 TFDEEKRNS
+143 AFDEEQRNR

-162 KVNSYFESCF
+162 KVNSYFKSCF

-202 EEKTLESEL
+202 EEKALESEL
-211 TKMFSDDLLWVKA
+211 TKMFSDDLLWVKV
-224 YQNIVRISIKT
+224 YQNIVRISINT
-235 REKEIPTS
+235 REKEFPTS

-252 EGVPKTPLTILAGV
+252 EGIPKTPLTIVAGV
-266 DTEGRVRQYD
+266 DMEGRVRQYD

-288 IGTGKSNF
+288 VGTGKSNF

-319 PNKIEFETFENS
+319 PNKIEFEKFENS

-341 EEDLLNDLE
+341 EEALFNDLE
-350 YLENEVE
+350 YLEYEVE
-357 RRLNL
+357 RRMNL

-369 NLSGYNEKVGV
+369 NLSGYNGKVGA

-398 QYNQESVMEVL
+398 QYNQELVMEVL

-421 VCLLTSSNARSYVIP
+421 VCLLTTSNARSYVIP
-436 QNLKIDLP
+436 QNLKMELP

-457 EIAIDMRGV
+457 EIAIGMRGV
-466 DRLGAGECF
+466 DRLGKGECF

-507 FSWWFLMNTK
+507 FS

>member
-33 IEMREDI
+33 IEMRENI

-94 VDRWFEAVKVAK
+94 VDSWFEAVKVAK

-122 AGKPQIPLNWNIDLL
+122 SGKPQIPLNWNIDLL
-137 KRSDEV
+137 KQSDEV
-143 TFDEEKRNS
+143 AFDEEQRN
-152 RIREAEVLKD
+152 RHIREAEVLKD

-202 EEKTLESEL
+202 EEKALESEL
-211 TKMFSDDLLWVKA
+211 TKMFSDDLLWVKV
-224 YQNIVRISIKT
+224 YQNIVRISINT
-235 REKEIPTS
+235 REKEFPTS

-252 EGVPKTPLTILAGV
+252 EGIPKTPLTIVAGV
-266 DTEGRVRQYD
+266 DMEGRVRQYD

-288 IGTGKSNF
+288 VGTGKSNF
-296 VRQVVSSIMLH
+296 VRQVISSIMLH

-319 PNKIEFETFENS
+319 PNKIEFKEFENS

-369 NLSGYNEKVGV
+369 NLSGYNEKVGA

-415 CRVAGV
+415 CRVAGI
-421 VCLLTSSNARSYVIP
+421 VCLLTTSNARSYVIP
-436 QNLKIDLP
+436 QNLKMELP

-457 EIAIDMRGV
+457 EIAIGIRGV
-466 DRLGAGECF
+466 DRLGTGEIF

-483 PSRIGTPYITED
+483 PSRISTPYISD
-495 QMAKIVEAVNRK
+495 YQMTKIVEAVNKK
-507 FSWWFLMNTK
+507 FSW

>member
-1 MSRMIETI
+1 MIGI
-9 LSALFAVVL
+9 VLSALCAVVL
-18 LVGVAGVPAYMVIKS
+18 LVGLVSMAGVSSYFVIKS
-33 IEMREDI
+33 IETWKYIDYTR
-40 KRINKERE
+40 KERE
-48 INERR
+48 INDRR

-68 YPTIKELEELNESLK
+68 YPTIKELEELNEDLK
-83 DLQKIKRVEQG
+83 NLQKFRRVEQG

-106 GKVKQEGEIEY
+106 GKVKQEGSVEY
-117 VALEE
+117 IGLEE

-137 KRSDEV
+137 KQSDEV
-143 TFDEEKRNS
+143 VFDEEKRNS

-172 NKNVIETLNAKI
+172 NKNVIETLNTKV

-193 RLAIEQGTI
+193 RLVIEQGTI
-202 EEKTLESEL
+202 EEKALESEL

-235 REKEIPTS
+235 REREIPTS
-243 HFMFSKFAS
+243 RFMFSKFAS
-252 EGVPKTPLTILAGV
+252 EGVPKTPLTIIAGV
-266 DTEGRVRQYD
+266 DMEGRVRQYD

-341 EEDLLNDLE
+341 EEDLFNDLE
-350 YLENEVE
+350 YLENEVD

-369 NLSGYNEKVGV
+369 NLSGFNEKVGI
-380 SERLPYIVTVI
+380 SERLPYIVTVV
-391 DEIDYLL
+391 DGIDYLL
-398 QYNQESVMEVL
+398 QYNQEAVMEVL
-409 KPLLVK
+409 KPLLAK

-421 VCLLTSSNARSYVIP
+421 VCLLTASNARSYIIP
-436 QNLKIDLP
+436 QNLKINLP
-444 CVVTFKLASELDG
+444 CVITFKLASELAG
-457 EIAIDMRGV
+457 EIAIGVRGV
-466 DRLGAGECF
+466 DRLGKGECF

-483 PSRIGTPYITED
+483 PSRIGTPYINED
-495 QMAKIVEAVNRK
+495 QMAKIIESVNRK
-507 FSWWFLMNTK
+507 FS

>member
-94 VDRWFEAVKVAK
+94 VDSWFEAVKVAK

-122 AGKPQIPLNWNIDLL
+122 SGKPQIPLNWNIDLL
-137 KRSDEV
+137 KQSDEV
-143 TFDEEKRNS
+143 AFDEEQRNR

-202 EEKTLESEL
+202 EEKALESEL
-211 TKMFSDDLLWVKA
+211 TKMFSDDLLWVKV
-224 YQNIVRISIKT
+224 YQNIVRISINT
-235 REKEIPTS
+235 REKEFPTS

-252 EGVPKTPLTILAGV
+252 EGILKTPLTIVAGV
-266 DTEGRVRQYD
+266 DMEGRVRQYD

-288 IGTGKSNF
+288 VGTGKSNF
-296 VRQVVSSIMLH
+296 VRQVISSIMLH

-319 PNKIEFETFENS
+319 PNKIEFKEFENS

-369 NLSGYNEKVGV
+369 NLSGYNEKVGA

-415 CRVAGV
+415 CRVAGI
-421 VCLLTSSNARSYVIP
+421 VCLLTTSNARSYVIP
-436 QNLKIDLP
+436 QNLKMELP

-457 EIAIDMRGV
+457 EIAIGIRGV
-466 DRLGAGECF
+466 DRLGTGEIF

-483 PSRIGTPYITED
+483 PSRVSTPYISD
-495 QMAKIVEAVNRK
+495 YQMTKIVETVNKK
-507 FSWWFLMNTK
+507 FSW

>member
-68 YPTIKELEELNESLK
+68 YPTIKELEKLNESLK

-106 GKVKQEGEIEY
+106 GKVKQEDEIEY
-117 VALEE
+117 IALEE
-122 AGKPQIPLNWNIDLL
+122 AGKPQIPLNWNIDFM
-137 KRSDEV
+137 KQSDEGA
-143 TFDEEKRNS
+143 FDKEKRNS
-152 RIREAEVLKD
+152 RIREVEVLKD

-172 NKNVIETLNAKI
+172 NKNVIETLNAKV

-202 EEKTLESEL
+202 EEKALESEL

-252 EGVPKTPLTILAGV
+252 EGIPKTPLTIVAGV
-266 DTEGRVRQYD
+266 DMEGRVRQYD

-288 IGTGKSNF
+288 VGTGKSNF

-307 NKPDEVKFVLYN
+307 NKPGEVKFVLYN
-319 PNKIEFETFENS
+319 PNKIEFKEFENS

-341 EEDLLNDLE
+341 EEDLFNDLE
-350 YLENEVE
+350 YLETEVDQ
-357 RRLNL
+357 RLNL

-369 NLSGYNEKVGV
+369 NLSGYNEKVGA

-421 VCLLTSSNARSYVIP
+421 VCLLTSSNARSYIIP

-457 EIAIDMRGV
+457 EIAIGMRGV
-466 DRLGAGECF
+466 DRLETGEIF

-483 PSRIGTPYITED
+483 PSRISTPYISD
-495 QMAKIVEAVNRK
+495 YQMTKIVEAVNKK
-507 FSWWFLMNTK
+507 FSW